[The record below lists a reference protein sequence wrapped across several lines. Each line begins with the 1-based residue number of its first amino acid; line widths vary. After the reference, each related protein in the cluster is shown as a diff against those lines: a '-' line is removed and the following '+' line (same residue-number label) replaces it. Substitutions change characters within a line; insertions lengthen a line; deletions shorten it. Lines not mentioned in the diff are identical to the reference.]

1 MAEYAFEQG
10 PIRPPSEAGSLLLRV
25 SRNCAWNRCTFCP
38 LYKGQK
44 FSLRPVADV
53 VRDMEAVADN
63 VGRIR
68 ELRESADGESFKKRL
83 RTFFYQ
89 LPQAERPAMLAAIK
103 WFEQGMTGIFLQDAD
118 ALLGGTR
125 RLKPILDALQRCF
138 PWRPRLTCYSR
149 SATVLRYSV
158 QELQDLARGGLDRL
172 HLGLESGC
180 DEVLRAVA
188 KGATQ
193 AMHIQAGQ
201 RIKAAGIE
209 LCVYLMPGLGG
220 TALTIPHALDSAAA
234 INAIKPDFV
243 RLRTLAVVEGTPLH
257 AAWLAGQFEWCDSLT
272 LARELLIFFNALGDI
287 HSRIESDHALN
298 LFEDL
303 AGAWPQDGTRIK
315 AMLQRYLDLDPQT
328 RTLYLL
334 GRRCGQ
340 FRGLGDLKNVER
352 MAAVRKLAEEAGI
365 TPENIEEV
373 CRELTRR
380 MI

>member
-1 MAEYAFEQG
+1 MPEYHFEQG
-10 PIRPPSEAGSLLLRV
+10 PIRPPSEAASLLLRV

-44 FSLRPVADV
+44 FTLRPVADV
-53 VRDMEAVADN
+53 VRDMETVARN
-63 VGRIR
+63 VDRLR
-68 ELRESADGESFKKRL
+68 ELQVSTAGESFKQRVRAL
-83 RTFFYQ
+83 YYQ
-89 LPQAERPAMLAAIK
+89 LPEAERPAMLASIR

-125 RLKPILDALQRCF
+125 RLLPILDALQRCF

-149 SATVLRYSV
+149 SATVLRFSV
-158 QELQDLARGGLDRL
+158 QELQQLARRGLDRL

-180 DEVLRAVA
+180 DEVLQAVA
-188 KGATQ
+188 KGATGGL
-193 AMHIQAGQ
+193 HIQAGQ

-220 TALTIPHALDSAAA
+220 TALSTPHALESAAA
-234 INAIKPDFV
+234 INAINPDFV
-243 RLRTLAVVEGTPLH
+243 RLRTLAVVAGTPLDT
-257 AAWLAGQFEWCDSLT
+257 AWLAGQFEWCDSLT
-272 LARELLIFFNALGDI
+272 LVRELLTFFNALGDI
-287 HSRIESDHALN
+287 QSRIESDHALN

-303 AGAWPQDGTRIK
+303 AGVWPQDGPRIK
-315 AMLQRYLDLDPQT
+315 AMLQRFLDLDSQT

-340 FRGLGDLKNVER
+340 FRGLGDLEDVER
-352 MAAVRKLAEEAGI
+352 MAAVRKLADESDI

>member
-1 MAEYAFEQG
+1 MPEYAFEQG
-10 PIRPPSEAGSLLLRV
+10 PIRPPSEAASLLLRV

-53 VRDMEAVADN
+53 VRDMETVARN
-63 VGRIR
+63 VGRLR
-68 ELRESADGESFKKRL
+68 ELQVSTAGESFKQRVRAL
-83 RTFFYQ
+83 YYQ
-89 LPQAERPAMLAAIK
+89 LPEAERPAMLASIR

-125 RLKPILDALQRCF
+125 RLLPILDALQRCF

-158 QELQDLARGGLDRL
+158 QELQQLARRGLDRL

-180 DEVLRAVA
+180 DEVLQAVA
-188 KGATQ
+188 KGATGGL
-193 AMHIQAGQ
+193 HIQAGQ

-220 TALTIPHALDSAAA
+220 TALSTPHALESAAA
-234 INAIKPDFV
+234 INAINPDFV
-243 RLRTLAVVEGTPLH
+243 RLRTLAVVAGTPLDT
-257 AAWLAGQFEWCDSLT
+257 AWLAGQFEWCDSLT
-272 LARELLIFFNALGDI
+272 LVRELLTFFNALGDI
-287 HSRIESDHALN
+287 QSRIESDHALN

-303 AGAWPQDGTRIK
+303 AGVWPQDGPRIK
-315 AMLQRYLDLDPQT
+315 AMLQRFLDLDSQT

-340 FRGLGDLKNVER
+340 FRGLADLEDVER
-352 MAAVRKLAEEAGI
+352 MVAVRKLADEADI

>member
-193 AMHIQAGQ
+193 AMHVQAGQ

-257 AAWLAGQFEWCDSLT
+257 EAWLAGQFEWCDSLT

-315 AMLQRYLDLDPQT
+315 AMLQRYLELDPQT

-340 FRGLGDLKNVER
+340 FRGLGDVKNVER

>member
-257 AAWLAGQFEWCDSLT
+257 EAWLAGQFEWCDSLT

-315 AMLQRYLDLDPQT
+315 AMLQRYLELDPQT

-340 FRGLGDLKNVER
+340 FHGLGDLKNVER

>member
-158 QELQDLARGGLDRL
+158 QELQGLARGGLDRL

-193 AMHIQAGQ
+193 AMHVQAGQ

-257 AAWLAGQFEWCDSLT
+257 EAWLAGQFEWCDSLT

-315 AMLQRYLDLDPQT
+315 AMLQRYLELDPQT

-340 FRGLGDLKNVER
+340 FRGLGDVKNVER

>member
-1 MAEYAFEQG
+1 MPEYHFEQG
-10 PIRPPSEAGSLLLRV
+10 PIRPPSEAASLLLRV

-44 FSLRPVADV
+44 FTLRPVADV
-53 VRDMEAVADN
+53 VRDIETVAWN
-63 VGRIR
+63 VGQLR
-68 ELRESADGESFKKRL
+68 ELQVSTAGESFKQRVRAL
-83 RTFFYQ
+83 YYQ
-89 LPQAERPAMLAAIK
+89 LPEAERPAMLASIR

-125 RLKPILDALQRCF
+125 RLLPILDALQRCF

-149 SATVLRYSV
+149 SATVLRFSV
-158 QELQDLARGGLDRL
+158 QELQQLARRGLDRL

-180 DEVLRAVA
+180 DEVLQAVA
-188 KGATQ
+188 KGATGGL
-193 AMHIQAGQ
+193 HIQAGQ

-220 TALTIPHALDSAAA
+220 TALSTPHALESAAA
-234 INAIKPDFV
+234 INAINPDFV
-243 RLRTLAVVEGTPLH
+243 RLRTLAVVAGTPLDT
-257 AAWLAGQFEWCDSLT
+257 AWLAGQFEWCDSLT
-272 LARELLIFFNALGDI
+272 LVRELLTFFNALGDI
-287 HSRIESDHALN
+287 QSRIESDHALN

-303 AGAWPQDGTRIK
+303 AGVWPQDGPRIK
-315 AMLQRYLDLDPQT
+315 AMLQRFLDLDSQT

-340 FRGLGDLKNVER
+340 FRGLGDLEDVER
-352 MAAVRKLAEEAGI
+352 MAAVRKLADESDI

>member
-53 VRDMEAVADN
+53 VRDMETVADN

-68 ELRESADGESFKKRL
+68 ELHESADGESFKKRL
-83 RTFFYQ
+83 RTFYYQ
-89 LPQAERPAMLAAIK
+89 LPEAERPAMLAAIK

-180 DEVLRAVA
+180 DEVLQAVA

-220 TALTIPHALDSAAA
+220 TALSTPHALASAAA
-234 INAIKPDFV
+234 INAINPDFV

-257 AAWLAGQFEWCDSLT
+257 EAWLAGQFEWCDSLT

-303 AGAWPQDGTRIK
+303 AGAWPQEGTRIK

-328 RTLYLL
+328 RTFYLL

-352 MAAVRKLAEEAGI
+352 MAAVRKLAEEADI

>member
-158 QELQDLARGGLDRL
+158 QELQGLARGGLDRL

-257 AAWLAGQFEWCDSLT
+257 EAWLAGQFEWCDSLT

-315 AMLQRYLDLDPQT
+315 AMLQRYLELDPQT

-340 FRGLGDLKNVER
+340 FHGLGDLKNVER

>member
-53 VRDMEAVADN
+53 VRDMETVADN

-257 AAWLAGQFEWCDSLT
+257 EAWLAGQFEWCDSLT

-315 AMLQRYLDLDPQT
+315 AMLQRYLELDPQT

-340 FRGLGDLKNVER
+340 FHGLGDLKNVER

>member
-158 QELQDLARGGLDRL
+158 QELQGLARGGLDRL

-257 AAWLAGQFEWCDSLT
+257 EAWLAGQFEWCDSLT

-303 AGAWPQDGTRIK
+303 AGAWPQEGTRIK

>member
-257 AAWLAGQFEWCDSLT
+257 EAWLAGQFEWCDSLT

>member
-257 AAWLAGQFEWCDSLT
+257 EAWLAGQFEWCDSLT

-315 AMLQRYLDLDPQT
+315 AMLQRYLELDPQT

-340 FRGLGDLKNVER
+340 FRGLGDVKNVER

>member
-193 AMHIQAGQ
+193 AMHVQAGQ

-257 AAWLAGQFEWCDSLT
+257 EAWLAGQFEWCDSLT

-315 AMLQRYLDLDPQT
+315 AMLQRYLELDPQT

-340 FRGLGDLKNVER
+340 FHGLGDLKNVER

>member
-1 MAEYAFEQG
+1 MPEYTFEQG

-53 VRDMEAVADN
+53 IRDMETVARN
-63 VGRIR
+63 VGH
-68 ELRESADGESFKKRL
+68 LRDLQVSTGGESFKKRVRVL
-83 RTFFYQ
+83 YYQ
-89 LPQAERPAMLAAIK
+89 LPEAERPAMLASIR

-125 RLKPILDALQRCF
+125 RLLPILDALQRCF

-149 SATVLRYSV
+149 SATVLRFSV
-158 QELQDLARGGLDRL
+158 QELQQLARRGLDRL

-180 DEVLRAVA
+180 DEVLQAVA
-188 KGATQ
+188 KGATGGL
-193 AMHIQAGQ
+193 HIQAGQ

-220 TALTIPHALDSAAA
+220 TALSTPHALESAAA
-234 INAIKPDFV
+234 INAINPDFV
-243 RLRTLAVVEGTPLH
+243 RLRTLAVVAGTPLDT
-257 AAWLAGQFEWCDSLT
+257 AWLAGQFEWCDSLT
-272 LARELLIFFNALGDI
+272 LVRELLTFFNALGDI
-287 HSRIESDHALN
+287 QSRIESDHALN

-303 AGAWPQDGTRIK
+303 AGVWPQDGPRIK
-315 AMLQRYLDLDPQT
+315 AMLQRFLDLDSQT

-340 FRGLGDLKNVER
+340 FRGLGDLEDVDR
-352 MAAVRKLAEEAGI
+352 MAAVRKLADEADI